1 MAKGYKDL
9 TLEQRYIIKA
19 HLDTNQSNKFIAESL
34 GVTESTISRET
45 KRCGERK
52 KYTPLRAQEIADM
65 KKEQLSKKR
74 KFTSEIEKIV
84 KDKICNE
91 QWSPKQI
98 VGYYKKLKEEG
109 KTDVEMVSHERI
121 YQFVREDKKKGGKIY
136 LNTRHKL
143 KNRASTF
150 TNIKISIF
158 KIYNMIF
165 SNTYFN

>member
-1 MAKGYKDL
+1 
-9 TLEQRYIIKA
+9 
-19 HLDTNQSNKFIAESL
+19 
-34 GVTESTISRET
+34 
-45 KRCGERK
+45 
-52 KYTPLRAQEIADM
+52 M

-121 YQFVREDKKKGGKIY
+121 YQFVREYKKKGAKIY
-136 LNTRHKL
+136 LNTRHKQ
-143 KNRASTF
+143 KNRASIF

-165 SNTYFN
+165 SNTYFD